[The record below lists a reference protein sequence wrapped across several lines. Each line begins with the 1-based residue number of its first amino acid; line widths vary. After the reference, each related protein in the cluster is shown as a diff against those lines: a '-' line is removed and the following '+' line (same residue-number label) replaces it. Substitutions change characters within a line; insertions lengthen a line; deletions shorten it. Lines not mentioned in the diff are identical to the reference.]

1 MSESFRR
8 KNPSRRMP
16 ENRAD
21 THPLALSGTRSQ
33 LTLGDDAPLLKSNR
47 DARHCCRVSCSFAA
61 RSKKGGFVVDKSLLK
76 LDSASNVDSW
86 VRGVFSLVM
95 GHLPLTPACAE

>member
-8 KNPSRRMP
+8 KSPSQRMP

-33 LTLGDDAPLLKSNR
+33 LTLGDDVPLLKSNR
-47 DARHCCRVSCSFAA
+47 DARHCCRVRCSFAA
-61 RSKKGGFVVDKSLLK
+61 RSKKGRLAVEKRLLK
-76 LDSASNVDSW
+76 LDSAWHDAWAN
-86 VRGVFSLVM
+86 
-95 GHLPLTPACAE
+95 